1 MLWCILVCS
10 ICVCVFVWVCTF
22 VCQQSVIKYISF
34 PAALSHCIL
43 FFSHSIRICF
53 EHLAG
58 DFSYSEISLFKFWL
72 CFIPATILT
81 NWLYKALRQRT
92 LSLVINVQIH
102 SFLFI
107 WGGVWSFP
115 TAEQMSPRPLGKLSS
130 KLVSFPWCLTHA
142 NWTHLTRLSTKT
154 PHLFVNPHPICC
166 IRIKI
171 EWPSPQL
178 QGFFI

>member
-1 MLWCILVCS
+1 MTTGFEYVMVWLCVFFT
-10 ICVCVFVWVCTF
+10 CVCVILWECTF
-22 VCQQSVIKYISF
+22 VCEQSIIRYLPF
-34 PAALSHCIL
+34 PAGFSHCIL
-43 FFSHSIRICF
+43 FFYPSRFCF
-53 EHLAG
+53 KHLAG
-58 DFSYSEISLFKFWL
+58 DFSYSGISLFKFGL
-72 CFIPATILT
+72 RFVPAPILM

-92 LSLVINVQIH
+92 LSLVINAQIH

-154 PHLFVNPHPICC
+154 PHLFVNPYPICC
-166 IRIKI
+166 IRI
-171 EWPSPQL
+171 
-178 QGFFI
+178 